1 MNHITLFAFYNTFDD
16 QNLDVLNPEVW
27 AQESLLVLEE
37 NTVMLPLVSQQ
48 YSTELKE
55 EGDQVNAF
63 RPVANEP
70 RRKDVNDEIV
80 VDAITVEKVPVKL
93 NFHVYNS
100 FIIRDSE
107 QQKSFWNLREKYLAP
122 TVQKVANE
130 IDEIVGAAKY
140 YFYKNMI
147 GKIGTDLTKTS
158 LVQIV
163 QKFNENLA
171 PLDAE
176 RYFAMTPAQQANL
189 QDETQFTDAD
199 RVGDDGTALRHG
211 SIGQKYGI
219 WNVMSQNMRSVP
231 TGSSTVT
238 GAINLV
244 GGYASG
250 QTTLVVDGF
259 SAAITA
265 GSWCTI
271 AGDDRPRRISST
283 TGGATP
289 VSITLEIAT
298 TSAVANDAVV
308 TVYTPGAINATGGYD
323 ADYTKALAIDAFAI
337 AAKRGQLASIGATGY
352 PYGTVGTPTTTSMK
366 LSRGLDAAAANDAV
380 VAPGPAGEF
389 GFAFH
394 RNAVAFVSNPMSTP
408 PEGTGAVGAI
418 ATNGM
423 GEVDE
428 KGNETGSGLVVRV
441 TMAYDYKKQG
451 TVVTVDLLC
460 GIAILDESLGMLVM
474 S

>member
-1 MNHITLFAFYNTFDD
+1 MKTIQLFAFYNTFDQD
-16 QNLDVLNPEVW
+16 LDVLNPEVW
-27 AQESLLVLEE
+27 AQEAMVVLEE
-37 NTVMLPLVSQQ
+37 NTVMLPLINQQ

-70 RRKDVNDEIV
+70 RRKDVNDEII
-80 VDAITVEKVPVKL
+80 VDPVSVEKVPVKL

-107 QQKSFWNLREKYLAP
+107 QQKSFWNLRDKYLAP

-130 IDEIVGAAKY
+130 IDEIIACAKY
-140 YFYKNMI
+140 YFYKNMV

-158 LVQIV
+158 LVQMGQV
-163 QKFNENLA
+163 FNENLA

-199 RVGDDGTALRHG
+199 RVGDDGTALRYG

-219 WNVMSQNMRSVP
+219 WNVMSQNMRSVA
-231 TGSSTVT
+231 TGNTTVT
-238 GAINLV
+238 GAVNLS

-250 QTTLVVDGF
+250 TSTLVVDGF

-271 AGDDRPRRISST
+271 AGDNRPRRIAST
-283 TGGATP
+283 VGGSTP
-289 VSITLEIAT
+289 TQLVLEVAI
-298 TSAVANDAVV
+298 TSAVVDNAVV
-308 TVYTPGAINATGGYD
+308 TVYTPGAVNLTGGYA
-323 ADYTKALAIDAFAI
+323 ADWTKDITVDGYSVAQ
-337 AAKRGQLASIGATGY
+337 KRGGLVSVGATGY
-352 PYGTVGTPTTTSMK
+352 PYGAVGTPTTTGMK
-366 LSRGLDAAAANDAV
+366 LSRGLDAVAANNAV
-380 VAPGPAGEF
+380 VCPGPAGEY

-394 RNAVAFVSNPMSTP
+394 RNAVAFVSNPMATP
-408 PEGTGAVGAI
+408 PAGTGAIGAI
-418 ATNGM
+418 ATNGS
-423 GEVDE
+423 GETDE
-428 KGNETGSGLVVRV
+428 KGNETGNGLVVRV

-460 GIAILDESLGMLVM
+460 GIAILDEDLGMLVV